1 MSVSQR
7 RFASSV
13 MPLSAFVDEL
23 DIGKQQIE
31 DEANPDLGHDGV
43 VPRKFLIL
51 RFCLIHLKKSSI
63 CHRSLPVDF
72 RDERGYE
79 HEVVGQELIRFSLVV
94 HEFNA
99 SELASFF

>member
-1 MSVSQR
+1 MWGFSVFLFSLRSSIKAKSDMSVSHR

-23 DIGKQQIE
+23 DIGKQQIV

-63 CHRSLPVDF
+63 CHRYL
-72 RDERGYE
+72 
-79 HEVVGQELIRFSLVV
+79 
-94 HEFNA
+94 
-99 SELASFF
+99 